1 MRHLLALALVALA
14 GCQGSMP
21 TGDQSSGLYVYTDA
35 QGNLVTMER
44 KPDVVA
50 SPPAKPSA
58 TTSNPKVAEVPP
70 AGMDNLDDY
79 RPSGE
84 VDQELVEREN
94 QRFVTYIDETG
105 QLVSRPLDMGAE
117 RAAAQ
122 AAPAPYEAVASDG
135 FMETYRPLRA
145 DCCVHMLETATVLDA
160 GSENLV
166 AFDADSPRMT
176 GENGYRARVF
186 ELDQGLSGLTLNA
199 FVKKKGYLAV
209 ELLWLDAKGT
219 PVMLVDQPFSRKYPE
234 TWYRYGYLQGTLE
247 RETGQQYLVVFLPYS
262 EEQPGTDGLIQVTQ
276 GELVLIGQ

>member
-44 KPDVVA
+44 KPDVEA
-50 SPPAKPSA
+50 SPPAKPSV
-58 TTSNPKVAEVPP
+58 TTSNPKVTEVPA

-117 RAAAQ
+117 RAASQ
-122 AAPAPYEAVASDG
+122 AAPAPYVALGSDG

-145 DCCVHMLETATVLDA
+145 DCCLHMLETATALTA

-166 AFDADSPRMT
+166 TFDADSPRMA
-176 GENGYRARVF
+176 GESGYRAMVF
-186 ELDQGLSGLTLNA
+186 ELDQALSGLTLNA

-247 RETGQQYLVVFLPYS
+247 RETGQKYLVVFLPYS